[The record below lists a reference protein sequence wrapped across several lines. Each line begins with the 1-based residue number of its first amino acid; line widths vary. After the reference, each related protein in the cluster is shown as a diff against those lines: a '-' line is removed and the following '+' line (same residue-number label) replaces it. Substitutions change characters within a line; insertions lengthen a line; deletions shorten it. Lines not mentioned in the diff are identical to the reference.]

1 MNCLEAFSD
10 ASSPNFIS
18 GGQDASMRHWRVK
31 EETHLLFKPP
41 TSLTSIESCAILS
54 TQAFAGGCH
63 DGVVCIWHRNARKP
77 KLAFQAHGTP
87 SVARSGGLGSKQSTV
102 ITVDESNWVSAL
114 ACVPSGNL
122 LVSGGGDGVIRL
134 WELSRQS
141 SSASRQYGSSA
152 STALLF
158 NKVDQVG
165 AIPSPGFVTHLQ
177 FSYAQSAFEQEGEG
191 RGLTDGQFLLSST
204 NKEPKT
210 GRWFVNDEA
219 ENVVVIHKLT

>member
-1 MNCLEAFSD
+1 
-10 ASSPNFIS
+10 
-18 GGQDASMRHWRVK
+18 MRHWRVK

-41 TSLTSIESCAILS
+41 SSLTSIESCAILS
-54 TQAFAGGCH
+54 SQAYAGGCH
-63 DGVVCIWHRNARKP
+63 DGVICIWHQNARKP

-87 SVARSGGLGSKQSTV
+87 SIAKSGGLGDLRRQSTI

-134 WELSRQS
+134 WELSRQES
-141 SSASRQYGSSA
+141 SSSSRLGRSA
-152 STALLF
+152 AFLF
-158 NKVDQVG
+158 NKVEQVG
-165 AIPSPGFVTHLQ
+165 AIPAPGFVTHLQ
-177 FSYAQSAFEQEGEG
+177 FSYAQNAFEQSRYNEEGEG
-191 RGLTDGQFLLSST
+191 GGLTDGQFLLSNA

-219 ENVVVIHKLT
+219 ENEVVLHKLT